1 MSKEEVEAAPTQ
13 DPDNQVTDVD
23 DSGIS
28 TEGGGMGGGG
38 TIEQLFT
45 GIGGAIDGWYARES
59 TKKTLRGE
67 NPCHFFASIEE
78 LWYGN
83 VGPKW
88 WKAWGVARKSSM
100 KLQRAITESIDK
112 QGRTPLGSH
121 YVTSTKLKTYL
132 EDQVGEEALVPP
144 GVFVLALMAGPLAPA
159 IIDDFIKDRLPSGND
174 ILNDRV
180 ERGEKGLQVSP
191 GIYLW
196 APGLPTSPSNDTERH
211 ELSTQGKYGGPEFG
225 ELLDGWIEQQRNRV
239 SPAGFLSARAT
250 LEKLVGNWEG
260 SGAWGIWEE
269 GDPVSPTSKIG
280 FLDDFRV
287 TMFEEEYDEAQAL
300 CEAQRQ
306 WERDQAED
314 VLDLAEKGLLLDA
327 SKAWGV
333 AAALL
338 VGAALVAR
346 R

>member
-13 DPDNQVTDVD
+13 DANNQVTDVD
-23 DSGIS
+23 DEGIS

-38 TIEQLFT
+38 TIDQLFE
-45 GIGGAIDGWYARES
+45 GIGGAIDGWYEREA

-78 LWYGN
+78 LWYGT

-100 KLQRAITESIDK
+100 KLQRAITEAIEN
-112 QGRTPLGSH
+112 QGKAKANY

-132 EDQVGEEALVPP
+132 EGQVGEEALVPP
-144 GVFVLALMAGPLAPA
+144 GAYSLALLSGPMAPA
-159 IIDDFIKDRLPSGND
+159 IIDGFISDRLPSGND
-174 ILNDRV
+174 ILNGRV
-180 ERGEKGLQVSP
+180 FKSEKGLQISN

-196 APGLPTSPSNDTERH
+196 ATGLPTNPQTDAER
-211 ELSTQGKYGGPEFG
+211 LQLVNQGRYGGPVFSD
-225 ELLDGWIEQQRNRV
+225 LLNGWIEHQRNRV

-260 SGAWGIWEE
+260 TGPWGIWEE
-269 GDPVSPTSKIG
+269 GDPVSSTSRVG
-280 FLDDFRV
+280 LLDDFRV

-300 CEAQRQ
+300 CEEQRQ
-306 WERDQAED
+306 WQRDQAEAGIG
-314 VLDLAEKGLLLDA
+314 LAETALLLDA
-327 SKAWGV
+327 SKVWAV

-338 VGAALVAR
+338 VGAAVLGKK
-346 R
+346 